1 MSTRPGKADRA
12 IFGAGLTSTAPTR
25 RICAPARPQSA
36 LGRVPTP
43 VSGVISDC
51 GPTGL
56 ACSAGSG
63 ATGGGLTKVGSG
75 TLTLAGANT
84 YTGPTLVNGGILN
97 VTGSLVSAVTV
108 NAGGMLTGNGT
119 IGGLDVGSG
128 GAGAPRQFLRPP
140 PGAGGVHVHPGA
152 TFPIQ
157 ANAARQHPNS

>member
-25 RICAPARPQSA
+25 RICAPARPQLA
-36 LGRVPTP
+36 LGRVPIT

-75 TLTLAGANT
+75 TRTLARANT
-84 YTGPTLVNGGILN
+84 YTSTTLVAGGILN
-97 VTGSLVSAVTV
+97 
-108 NAGGMLTGNGT
+108 GNGAR
-119 IGGLDVGSG
+119 GS
-128 GAGAPRQFLRPP
+128 
-140 PGAGGVHVHPGA
+140 
-152 TFPIQ
+152 
-157 ANAARQHPNS
+157 AR